1 MTNGTNAA
9 RAFVRSQFY
18 RGAHEGDEAPRGSAP
33 RSPLAGRH
41 DDGTNSSQRGASGGG
56 PSPLTT
62 LALLGLLDFF
72 R

>member
-18 RGAHEGDEAPRGSAP
+18 RGSHEGDETPRGSAP
-33 RSPLAGRH
+33 RSSLAGRH
-41 DDGTNSSQRGASGGG
+41 DGGTNSQGGASEG
-56 PSPLTT
+56 PSPFTT
-62 LALLGLLDFF
+62 LALLGLLDFL

>member
-18 RGAHEGDEAPRGSAP
+18 RGAHEGDETPRGSAP
-33 RSPLAGRH
+33 RSSLAGRH
-41 DDGTNSSQRGASGGG
+41 DGGTNSPQPGASGG